1 MLHFSLP
8 NTIQYNRAELKIKAE
23 AEARKTYVFKKPSG
37 SRSIHV
43 QQENGPK
50 PKRSKTSSNEQKEQ
64 VSSVSIQLELIKN
77 QISSKQQLSSKAST
91 VKDFPLCSKVQ
102 GEMRKL
108 FQEKA
113 NHEKMLKMLQ
123 TKERNSNSLPP
134 TESSSSLTVDIRSL
148 FTRQQASNTSTCS
161 TLVEKL
167 IYDDKEAHLYT
178 DIYMAETEKVEE
190 DVSTYNNSDEDV
202 VMIPK
207 PADTSDNRP
216 SGDEVLS
223 PGLTNTHDLMTAP
236 VLSTEQSRS
245 TSTGMEEA
253 VLSISPSTAEVI
265 ISPPA
270 DTSDNHPS
278 IIVQLNDKS
287 GDKVSFPMVTDT
299 HDRNAVPVLSTE
311 QSISTSL
318 PLCNSTGMEE
328 AVLPI
333 SPSPAEDEV
342 MISPPA
348 DTSNK
353 YPSIIV
359 QLNDKSGN
367 KVLSPIVTDT
377 HNQVAVSVLSTE
389 QSVSNNTSSRNDGS
403 NNFL

>member
-1 MLHFSLP
+1 MLKSP
-8 NTIQYNRAELKIKAE
+8 R
-23 AEARKTYVFKKPSG
+23 R
-37 SRSIHV
+37 
-43 QQENGPK
+43 
-50 PKRSKTSSNEQKEQ
+50 NE
-64 VSSVSIQLELIKN
+64 
-77 QISSKQQLSSKAST
+77 
-91 VKDFPLCSKVQ
+91 
-102 GEMRKL
+102 KL

-123 TKERNSNSLPP
+123 TKERKSTWYQKKKNSNSLPP

-253 VLSISPSTAEVI
+253 VLPISPSTAEDEVM

-287 GDKVSFPMVTDT
+287 GDKVSFPIVTDT

-311 QSISTSL
+311 QSIST
-318 PLCNSTGMEE
+318 STGMEE

-403 NNFL
+403 NNFLL

>member
-1 MLHFSLP
+1 
-8 NTIQYNRAELKIKAE
+8 
-23 AEARKTYVFKKPSG
+23 
-37 SRSIHV
+37 
-43 QQENGPK
+43 
-50 PKRSKTSSNEQKEQ
+50 
-64 VSSVSIQLELIKN
+64 
-77 QISSKQQLSSKAST
+77 
-91 VKDFPLCSKVQ
+91 
-102 GEMRKL
+102 
-108 FQEKA
+108 
-113 NHEKMLKMLQ
+113 MLQ

-318 PLCNSTGMEE
+318 PLSNSTGMEE